1 MVFFWLD
8 ELNVECVNPLDW
20 LSRVVGGCTMHDD
33 SGVSQS
39 FMLFPLFGELA
50 MFSDKLVCRMRYSR
64 GRGYSQS
71 KQPQLLYS
79 DFYSIRD
86 CAIHCASEK

>member
-50 MFSDKLVCRMRYSR
+50 MFSDKLV
-64 GRGYSQS
+64 
-71 KQPQLLYS
+71 
-79 DFYSIRD
+79 
-86 CAIHCASEK
+86 